1 MFRHD
6 LPLAIGFA
14 VLMHLLLVG
23 LVMFTWHADADLTS
37 VPEIPPHVRA
47 VVMEKPE
54 PKPAPRKP
62 APRPDPKPAPKPEPK
77 PEPEPAPEA
86 QEPADT
92 AVKKEPP
99 EPAFSEPELEEMLA
113 REELEMA
120 EAARQSEDE
129 EDSGEA
135 REGEKVEDNPE
146 LAGYISAIRS
156 AVARR
161 WSRPPGARN
170 EMETVVRIRLLPGG
184 EVVDVTVVESSG
196 HSGLDRSTVA
206 AVKNASPLPVPEGD
220 DFNEFRVFRISF
232 KPEDLRL

>member
-6 LPLAIGFA
+6 LPPAIAFA
-14 VLMHLLLVG
+14 VLMHLLLVAV
-23 LVMFTWHADADLTS
+23 VMFTWHADADLTS
-37 VPEIPPHVRA
+37 VPEIPPHVQA

-62 APRPDPKPAPKPEPK
+62 ASKPDPKPAPKPEPK
-77 PEPEPAPEA
+77 PTPEPAK
-86 QEPADT
+86 PADT
-92 AVKKEPP
+92 PVSKAEP
-99 EPAFSEPELEEMLA
+99 EPAFSEPALEEMLA

-120 EAARQSEDE
+120 EAARRAEDE
-129 EDSGEA
+129 EDSAEA
-135 REGEKVEDNPE
+135 REGEKLEDNPE

-196 HSGLDRSTVA
+196 HAGLDRSTVA
-206 AVKNASPLPVPEGD
+206 AVKNASPLPVPEGE
-220 DFNEFRVFRISF
+220 DFNQFRVFRISF

>member
-6 LPLAIGFA
+6 LPPAIAFA

-23 LVMFTWHADADLTS
+23 LVVFTWRADADLTS
-37 VPEIPPHVRA
+37 VPEIPPHVKA
-47 VVMEKPE
+47 VVMERPE
-54 PKPAPRKP
+54 PKPTPSKP
-62 APRPDPKPAPKPEPK
+62 APKPDPKPAPKPEPA
-77 PEPEPAPEA
+77 PEPVSEPEK
-86 QEPADT
+86 PADT
-92 AVKKEPP
+92 PVKKE
-99 EPAFSEPELEEMLA
+99 EPVFSQPDLEEMLA

-120 EAARQSEDE
+120 EAAREPEDE
-129 EDSGEA
+129 NLDA
-135 REGEKVEDNPE
+135 REGEKVEDDPE

-170 EMETVVRIRLLPGG
+170 DMETVVRIRLLPGG

-196 HSGLDRSTVA
+196 HAGLDRSTVA
-206 AVKNASPLPVPEGD
+206 AVKNASPLPVPEGK
-220 DFNEFRVFRISF
+220 DFNQFRVFRISF